1 MNNLMI
7 ALLLIEEMENQ
18 FTNIRNPRGSHS
30 GHPHWSK
37 KSSKEL
43 LGKSFIDEYFPEKEE
58 EEIEEQ
64 NPVSVSRAFKK

>member
-1 MNNLMI
+1 M
-7 ALLLIEEMENQ
+7 
-18 FTNIRNPRGSHS
+18 FPGGGSHS

-64 NPVSVSRAFKK
+64 NPVRVSRAFKK